1 MLQTNLIKI
10 LALLITIG
18 TYTLI
23 VYEKGCHDTEKK
35 DAIISQKQ
43 TIANDE
49 KIMELQ
55 TNSIRVLNDELEM
68 AESTNKGVID
78 ERNTITNEY
87 NYQQSI
93 IAQYQKKLNTTCNP
107 SSLQLRIIKQ
117 ITEPA
122 TYGVSTTTSATG
134 TSGGSDRVATN
145 SGILSWCIAT
155 REWGQLGWDL
165 YEGLG
170 NYYDNLRTTVNK

>member
-1 MLQTNLIKI
+1 MLETNLIKI

-23 VYEKGCHDTEKK
+23 VYEKGCHDTENK

-55 TNSIRVLNDELEM
+55 TNSMRVLNDELEM

-78 ERNTITNEY
+78 ERDAITNEY
-87 NYQQSI
+87 NYQQNI

-107 SSLQLRIIKQ
+107 ASLELRLIKQ

-122 TYGVSTTTSATG
+122 SYGMFMATPSTG
-134 TSGGSDRVATN
+134 TSISTGGIPSN
-145 SGILSWCIAT
+145 SGILSWCLAT

-170 NYYDNLRTTVNK
+170 NYYDNLRTVINK